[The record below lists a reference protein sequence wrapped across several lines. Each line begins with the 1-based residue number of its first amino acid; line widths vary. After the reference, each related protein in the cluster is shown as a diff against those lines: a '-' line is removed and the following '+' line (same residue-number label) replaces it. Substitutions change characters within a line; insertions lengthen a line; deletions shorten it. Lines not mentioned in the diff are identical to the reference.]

1 MKFSRIFALIISIVA
16 FNAHAA
22 FITLEDIDNIQVDL
36 NGWTLD
42 QNTSLDGL
50 FDGIFLDSNGGARV
64 SGENYI
70 RFRDGNVAD
79 AVTVTAYLTQDFID
93 RGLFIDQIG
102 IANDFG
108 GLTQQ
113 SATSLLFSVNRNSIP
128 ELDIGL
134 NSDTFN
140 NQFFDLDSQ
149 IGGVESFS
157 FTLFAESNS
166 QLEVREL
173 FVRAVDVSEPESAL
187 LFSILAVGFFLV
199 RRKS

>member
-1 MKFSRIFALIISIVA
+1 
-16 FNAHAA
+16 
-22 FITLEDIDNIQVDL
+22 
-36 NGWTLD
+36 
-42 QNTSLDGL
+42 
-50 FDGIFLDSNGGARV
+50 
-64 SGENYI
+64 
-70 RFRDGNVAD
+70 
-79 AVTVTAYLTQDFID
+79 LTQDFID